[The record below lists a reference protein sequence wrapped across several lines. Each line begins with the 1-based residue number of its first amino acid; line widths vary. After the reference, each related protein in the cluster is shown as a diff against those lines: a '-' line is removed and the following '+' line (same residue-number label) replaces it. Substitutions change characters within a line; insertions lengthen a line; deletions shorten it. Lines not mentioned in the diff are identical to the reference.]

1 MSPRLIYPHLM
12 PLEVPIWERF
22 LASGQLDFLR
32 VAYDVHVGEGAPIP
46 DDATPSEV
54 RQIRAIT
61 RKRIDA
67 VGETRDAIWIIE
79 VKPRAGHAAIG
90 ALLNYQR
97 LYQREY
103 RPRKPL
109 RLAVVCERLE
119 WDVQDY
125 YRERGIKIFL
135 V

>member
-1 MSPRLIYPHLM
+1 MPRSIYPHMM

-22 LASGQLDFLR
+22 LATQQLEFTHLT
-32 VAYDVHVGEGAPIP
+32 YDVHVGEGAPVP
-46 DDATPSEV
+46 EGATNGEV
-54 RQIRAIT
+54 RQIQAIT
-61 RKRIDA
+61 RKRIDV
-67 VGETRDAIWIIE
+67 VGETPSAIWIIE
-79 VKPRAGHAAIG
+79 VKPRAGHAAAG

-97 LYQREY
+97 LYRREY

-119 WDVQDY
+119 WDVSDY
-125 YRERGIKIFL
+125 YQELGITVFL